1 MGDAEASC
9 LEAIADFGD
18 GGAFPEIHVAQYPLG
33 MGTKEDKAAQ
43 QKGGVVAL
51 EVGEDGSVR
60 YDAIVKQGANRNR
73 IVQTSLKDT
82 KGRAVGDDGLE
93 LPTEEEVQE
102 TAQRTQQALSVI
114 LDGKVN
120 SSNQHIFPNNVI
132 PINRKATFVRYTP
145 NPNAPG
151 LHGYCCSAHREARRP
166 AGRPPMEPPKH
177 KHTKVPRGPPSPP
190 APVLHSPPRKVT
202 VHDHKAGRSRP
213 ACRTGRTRA
222 GTRFPSTSGSRRTGR
237 GLQEQSRQQQF
248 RDVSR
253 GAVHC
258 GTFRSR

>member
-1 MGDAEASC
+1 MADLVRSLPAPQREYVVWQDPDKSLRKAPTPKSGRAPPYGRRRGFVPRS
-9 LEAIADFGD
+9 IADFGD

-60 YDAIVKQGANRNR
+60 YDAIVKQGANKNR

-82 KGRAVGDDGLE
+82 KGRAVGDDEGLE

-120 SSNQHIFPNNVI
+120 SS
-132 PINRKATFVRYTP
+132 
-145 NPNAPG
+145 
-151 LHGYCCSAHREARRP
+151 
-166 AGRPPMEPPKH
+166 
-177 KHTKVPRGPPSPP
+177 KVHPHP
-190 APVLHSPPRKVT
+190 
-202 VHDHKAGRSRP
+202 
-213 ACRTGRTRA
+213 
-222 GTRFPSTSGSRRTGR
+222 
-237 GLQEQSRQQQF
+237 
-248 RDVSR
+248 
-253 GAVHC
+253 GAV
-258 GTFRSR
+258 

>member
-1 MGDAEASC
+1 MADLVRSLPAPQREYVVWQDPDKSVRKAPTPKSRAPPYGRRRGFVPRS
-9 LEAIADFGD
+9 IADFGD

-60 YDAIVKQGANRNR
+60 YDAIVKQGANKNR

-82 KGRAVGDDGLE
+82 KGRAVGDDEGLE

-120 SSNQHIFPNNVI
+120 LRNLHISRSSAT
-132 PINRKATFVRYTP
+132 PINKK
-145 NPNAPG
+145 
-151 LHGYCCSAHREARRP
+151 L
-166 AGRPPMEPPKH
+166 
-177 KHTKVPRGPPSPP
+177 
-190 APVLHSPPRKVT
+190 
-202 VHDHKAGRSRP
+202 RS
-213 ACRTGRTRA
+213 C
-222 GTRFPSTSGSRRTGR
+222 GTRPIRTLR
-237 GLQEQSRQQQF
+237 GIPLLLLSA
-248 RDVSR
+248 S
-253 GAVHC
+253 
-258 GTFRSR
+258 